1 MSNLDIPADS
11 DALKRLLQ
19 KLEEER
25 NDLPDDVVENLDEV
39 HEELKKENKD
49 YESLKRKLYLIV
61 VKIFTKESVKE
72 IFEFLF
78 G

>member
-25 NDLPDDVVENLDEV
+25 NNLPDDVVENLDEV

-61 VKIFTKESVKE
+61 AKIFTKESVKE
-72 IFEFLF
+72 IFELLF

>member
-25 NDLPDDVVENLDEV
+25 NNLPDDVVENLDEV
-39 HEELKKENKD
+39 HEGLKKENKD
-49 YESLKRKLYLIV
+49 YESLKKKLYLIV